1 MNGICFGF
9 HHLTGEIY
17 NFYPSPPLISH
28 DKISVPRCRYFIVT
42 ASPRGKPRG
51 SSRELLPHSTF
62 YSVSSASGSPS
73 WRPLQWAVQNRK
85 AISFNAPHPLS
96 LASLSSSPRGGA
108 KAAAPLGF
116 MHQRIG
122 TGFVASLKT
131 GCPEAARLF
140 YLLLLLVR
148 CSEYCLMEEILL
160 SDSDIKAFSFS
171 SNSWSAVLGA
181 AF

>member
-1 MNGICFGF
+1 MAKSIHSSTLFCGNQSKCHSSNCI
-9 HHLTGEIY
+9 HLPTCRH
-17 NFYPSPPLISH
+17 PSSVFFANRFRSAACQKIQLPP
-28 DKISVPRCRYFIVT
+28 
-42 ASPRGKPRG
+42 GG
-51 SSRELLPHSTF
+51 SQGVVAVSCPHSTF
-62 YSVSSASGSPS
+62 RSVPSASGSAS
-73 WRPLQWAVQNRK
+73 CRPLQ
-85 AISFNAPHPLS
+85 
-96 LASLSSSPRGGA
+96 RG
-108 KAAAPLGF
+108 GF

-122 TGFVASLKT
+122 TRFVASLKT